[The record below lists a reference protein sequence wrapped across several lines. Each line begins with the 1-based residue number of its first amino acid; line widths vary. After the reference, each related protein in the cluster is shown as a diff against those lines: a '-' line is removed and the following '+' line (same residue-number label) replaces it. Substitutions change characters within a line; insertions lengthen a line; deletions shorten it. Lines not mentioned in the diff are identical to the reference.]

1 MNWTR
6 LESNEQWEALLAAS
20 AQRPQLVFKHSTRC
34 SVSKVA
40 QTRLEGS
47 KLPENAD
54 YHFLDLIRF
63 RDISNRIAADMN
75 IVHESPQIL
84 IIRNGTCTFHES
96 HLGITAKEISF
107 ELQD

>member
-1 MNWTR
+1 MKWNQ
-6 LESNEQWEALLAAS
+6 LESTEQWEAVIAAS
-20 AQRPQLVFKHSTRC
+20 AQRPQIVFKHSTRC

-47 KLPENAD
+47 QLPENGD

-63 RDISNRIAADMN
+63 RDISNRIAADLK
-75 IVHESPQIL
+75 VTHESPQIL
-84 IIRNGTCTFHES
+84 IIRNGVCTFHES
-96 HLGITAKEISF
+96 HLGITAKEISV